1 MKANISK
8 LIQAT
13 EAVDFGGKTLHV
25 KLPTVRMARELIS
38 ARYEDPAEAID
49 GKLRLAAMLL
59 SNNQEGQAV
68 TADELEDLPFAFCE
82 AVLQRAVE
90 RLKVVG
96 DDPS

>member
-8 LIQAT
+8 MLQAT
-13 EAVDFGGKTLHV
+13 EAMELCGETLHLR
-25 KLPTVRMARELIS
+25 LPTVRMARELIS
-38 ARYEDPAEAID
+38 AQYADPMEAID

-59 SNNQEGQAV
+59 SNNQEGRAV
-68 TADELEDLPFAFCE
+68 TAAELEDLPFAFCE